1 MGGSRAG
8 PAARLATLSRVSGAT
23 ERAVRSAL
31 PLRCARCG
39 GALAAEA
46 GELRCTGCG
55 QLYDEP
61 LPGIPDLR
69 LSYPDPQLSRD
80 EDEHIAAELAN
91 RAPEHDLGELL
102 DLHWRL
108 VGKQPELAARFTVQ
122 ELSAAAKA
130 TEIVDAIEAGRG
142 VATTSQDRVLEVGCG
157 TASLAAALA
166 SRGAGVVAT
175 DLSLRWLVLAARRIA
190 AQQPTPDVELVACAG
205 EALPFEDASFD
216 LVVASDVIEH
226 VESPECFVRECSRAL
241 LPGGLLFLA
250 TPNRYTL
257 GLEPH
262 VRLWGVGY
270 LPRGA
275 AERYVQAARGVSYD
289 HVHLLSARTL
299 RHLLNDAGFETT
311 IVAPEVP
318 EASQRM
324 YRGAELQL
332 VRAYNRARR
341 VAPLHAA
348 LLAVGPFFHVF
359 ARKRA

>member
-1 MGGSRAG
+1 

-39 GALAAEA
+39 GMLATEP
-46 GELRCTGCG
+46 GERRCADCA

-61 LPGIPDLR
+61 LPGIPDFR

-80 EDEHIAAELAN
+80 EGERIAAELAN
-91 RAPEHDLGELL
+91 HAPEHDLGELL

-108 VGKQPELAARFTVQ
+108 VGKQPELAARFTAQ

-130 TEIVDAIEAGRG
+130 DEIVDAIAAARG
-142 VATTSQDRVLEVGCG
+142 AAPSQDRVLEIGCG
-157 TASLAAALA
+157 TAALAAALA
-166 SRGAGVVAT
+166 SRGSSVVAT
-175 DLSLRWLVLAARRIA
+175 DLSLRWLVLAPKRIA
-190 AQQPTPDVELVACAG
+190 EPQPTPDLELCACAA
-205 EALPFEDASFD
+205 EAPPFEGASVG

-226 VESPECFVRECSRAL
+226 VESPERFVRECSRAL
-241 LPGGLLFLA
+241 RPGGLLFLA

-275 AERYVQAARGVSYD
+275 AERYVRAARGVSYD

-299 RHLLNDAGFETT
+299 RRLLDGAGFDTT
-311 IVAPEVP
+311 TLAPAAP
-318 EASQRM
+318 GASH
-324 YRGAELQL
+324 
-332 VRAYNRARR
+332 RR
-341 VAPLHAA
+341 D
-348 LLAVGPFFHVF
+348 
-359 ARKRA
+359 